1 MSHLNRTLMS
11 ELSGFP
17 SGRPKSVNTLMHC
30 LLKIP
35 KGWPPAKATS
45 LRLPH
50 QDPHPL
56 ANSAQRF
63 QMTKNPP
70 KLSLPDVISRIFPH
84 RFQQICI
91 ISVSG
96 DCMHCIFETCQV
108 CPSISMI
115 SQFHKFSYRIVVSN
129 NTCYYSENEIF

>member
-1 MSHLNRTLMS
+1 MQKQVAIQQNTFFFLNCRTMSHLNRTLMS

-17 SGRPKSVNTLMHC
+17 SARPKSVNTLTHC

-50 QDPHPL
+50 QDPHLL

-70 KLSLPDVISRIFPH
+70 KMSSPVVISQIFPDL
-84 RFQQICI
+84 F
-91 ISVSG
+91 
-96 DCMHCIFETCQV
+96 
-108 CPSISMI
+108 
-115 SQFHKFSYRIVVSN
+115 
-129 NTCYYSENEIF
+129 